1 MDELDRLYAQLEQE
15 LSGYIS
21 VKTIYGKKRPYLQKK
36 IRGHLISAYIKPAD
50 LPSVKIAIKTRKETE
65 RKIKK
70 LERSLCQPLP
80 QLGKSALSFTGSLMM
95 GDLEVARFE
104 DDHLIFLNE
113 ALAPAQIKRTHE
125 LEGWLASRAIDQHR
139 PHSRLLKKAL
149 RIEETDEAYLA
160 LKAHGA
166 TLSDNYWFKPKHSR
180 LHYSDVAFKA
190 DFFSGVALHGEI
202 TPFGRKPSLSPEL
215 TAIGSYEKCWKLQD
229 GEWWMYKK
237 ENDLERFS
245 ECFISELG
253 KALGFP
259 MAEYV
264 ISGSDIKT
272 KNFAKTVNF
281 EPMSGFLGS
290 DDSLASVFKVCL
302 SLGQSFAKDYLKIL
316 YLDALVC
323 NGDRHNENC
332 GFFRDKRT
340 GQYLSLAPNFDN
352 NIALV
357 SHGYLPATSKAS
369 AAIVKLFQ
377 DFLKATPEAQKLYQE
392 IAWPSLSTGLLDQC
406 FERVPIP
413 IQKEKVKTMLQ
424 NTEYLLKGLCQ

>member
-125 LEGWLASRAIDQHR
+125 LEGWLASRAIDQDR

-160 LKAHGA
+160 LKAHG
-166 TLSDNYWFKPKHSR
+166 
-180 LHYSDVAFKA
+180 
-190 DFFSGVALHGEI
+190 
-202 TPFGRKPSLSPEL
+202 
-215 TAIGSYEKCWKLQD
+215 
-229 GEWWMYKK
+229 
-237 ENDLERFS
+237 RFR
-245 ECFISELG
+245 
-253 KALGFP
+253 
-259 MAEYV
+259 
-264 ISGSDIKT
+264 SGS
-272 KNFAKTVNF
+272 
-281 EPMSGFLGS
+281 L
-290 DDSLASVFKVCL
+290 
-302 SLGQSFAKDYLKIL
+302 
-316 YLDALVC
+316 
-323 NGDRHNENC
+323 
-332 GFFRDKRT
+332 
-340 GQYLSLAPNFDN
+340 
-352 NIALV
+352 
-357 SHGYLPATSKAS
+357 
-369 AAIVKLFQ
+369 
-377 DFLKATPEAQKLYQE
+377 
-392 IAWPSLSTGLLDQC
+392 
-406 FERVPIP
+406 
-413 IQKEKVKTMLQ
+413 
-424 NTEYLLKGLCQ
+424 